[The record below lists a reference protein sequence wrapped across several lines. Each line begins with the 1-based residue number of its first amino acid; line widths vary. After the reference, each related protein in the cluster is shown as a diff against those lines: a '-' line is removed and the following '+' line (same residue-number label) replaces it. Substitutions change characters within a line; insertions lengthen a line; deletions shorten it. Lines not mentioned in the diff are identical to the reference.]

1 MKHILPLLMILLV
14 TACSSRPTTSG
25 IGVEQTGQ
33 QYNQQLIIDNPEL
46 AKKLAITDVKTRQ
59 TNGLT
64 DVVVT
69 LASQYKKSQY
79 LQYQF
84 TWYDADAFM
93 IRGNHSPWQAIKLFG
108 FAKTQLPGLAP
119 TANAVTF
126 SLAVREVSTEAQEF
140 ED

>member
-84 TWYDADAFM
+84 TWYDADGFM

>member
-1 MKHILPLLMILLV
+1 MKYLVPLLTILLV
-14 TACSSRPTTSG
+14 AACSSRPTTSG
-25 IGVEQTGQ
+25 IGVEQASQ
-33 QYNQQLIIDNPEL
+33 QYNQQLIVNNPEL
-46 AKKLAITDVKTRQ
+46 GKKLAITDVKTRQ

-84 TWYDADAFM
+84 TWYDADGFV
-93 IRGNHSPWQAIKLFG
+93 IRGNHSPWQPITLFR

>member
-14 TACSSRPTTSG
+14 AACSSRPTTSG

-84 TWYDADAFM
+84 TWYDADGFM

-126 SLAVREVSTEAQEF
+126 SLAVREVSTETQEF

>member
-1 MKHILPLLMILLV
+1 MKYLLPLLTILLV
-14 TACSSRPTTSG
+14 AACSSRPTTSG
-25 IGVEQTGQ
+25 IGVEQASQ
-33 QYNQQLIIDNPEL
+33 QYNQQLIVNNPEL
-46 AKKLAITDVKTRQ
+46 GKKLAITDVKTRQ

-84 TWYDADAFM
+84 TWYDANGFV
-93 IRGNHSPWQAIKLFG
+93 IRGNHSPWQPITLFG
-108 FAKTQLPGLAP
+108 FAKIQLPGLAP